1 MTSELVVD
9 GRIWMRCEG
18 LYCLCAE
25 YPRRY
30 LRIYAPAANA
40 GAWGGRWEHHGK
52 LPPHPCDQSDRK
64 GMIGKNAGED
74 AVTRRVV

>member
-30 LRIYAPAANA
+30 LCIHATAANA
-40 GAWGGRWEHHGK
+40 GA
-52 LPPHPCDQSDRK
+52 D
-64 GMIGKNAGED
+64 
-74 AVTRRVV
+74 TR